1 VNNAGVGLVW
11 PLELVP
17 LDAFRAQ
24 LAINVEGPIAV
35 TQAFLPMLR
44 QATGRLIMIG
54 SIGDRITIPF
64 GGPLAASK
72 RALLALTEAFR
83 LELAPW
89 DIRVVLIE
97 PGSIRTS
104 AIDKLERDARSAL
117 ERFGMAG
124 QALYADA
131 FQSMTAQALAR
142 EAHGS
147 PPQVVAAAVVRAIE
161 TPRPRARYLV
171 GKDASA
177 LAMLALLLGRPRCA
191 ASPLVR
197 LAAARLE
204 SAPDPIMTH
213 S

>member
-1 VNNAGVGLVW
+1 MNNAGVGLVW

-177 LAMLALLLGRPRCA
+177 LAMLALLPPGVLDALRRRLFGLPRPGSR
-191 ASPLVR
+191 
-197 LAAARLE
+197 ARPTR
-204 SAPDPIMTH
+204 S
-213 S
+213 